1 MITMGSF
8 LEDYQNGQAVG
19 KSLEKFIQKN
29 PNHELALGMKKIH
42 SALKTTGK
50 NDETIIAIN
59 QIDHKKYAVEE
70 QLVFLELLYHLMAQE
85 RRFNTA
91 QSILASAKRLV
102 VSSLPVE
109 YQSIPISLEAN
120 LHFYEGRFKKQ
131 AELTL
136 QELSILK
143 PNSGRYILIYWTYLI
158 LLAFLNEYEQLEYH
172 IKEFEKIPNLQN
184 HPVSLDYIRLVSN
197 TEKCNFKENEVILAR
212 IKANGVLSSIKH
224 GVEEYER
231 FIHIIQFNELPI
243 LDEKDSSHWEL
254 FSLYSLI
261 NNDYKNALEW
271 IHKYADQHTLYK
283 FLSNLG
289 SYTLI
294 RAELANKN
302 INTAELF
309 LESKKKIE
317 NTSLFDDF
325 FWFRIYHMKGETK
338 KAQKHFNLFNANV
351 EKYKLDN
358 RFDYELK
365 LSPEI
370 QPKDLRYYIKN
381 YSQNN
386 TPNIEI
392 DPEEKSNNNFQS
404 TKFIIGESQA
414 IVQIKELINKYAAID
429 TSVLIIGETGTGK
442 ELVAKA
448 LRQAGPYQNKPFV
461 AINCGA
467 ISDHLLQSELFGHK
481 KGAFTGAFQDH
492 RGVFEEAGDGIVFLD
507 EIGEISPAMQINLLR
522 VLEAKEFRPIGS
534 NENKKLNCKVI
545 AATNRNLTEHVKAGH
560 FRQDLQFRLERLT
573 IELPPLRER
582 SSDIP
587 ILINHFLNE
596 ENPNLPNI
604 FFDASTLKYLTSL
617 PWYGNIRELRNEME
631 KIRLFYSDKKILTV
645 NELSNKYKSKTPPA
659 EPAPATNPTTNTKK
673 VETSASTSPL
683 NLTSKF
689 RRLEELKSLFVKH
702 NKLTRIEVESLLQ
715 VSPNT
720 ALSYL
725 NTLEKEN
732 FISRKTFANTKTHY
746 YEII

>member
-8 LEDYQNGQAVG
+8 LEDYQNGQALG
-19 KSLEKFIQKN
+19 KSLDKFLLDN
-29 PNHELALGMKKIH
+29 PHHELGIGMKKIH

-50 NDETIIAIN
+50 NEETIAFVN

-70 QLVFLELLYHLMAQE
+70 QLVFLELLFHLMAQE
-85 RRFNTA
+85 RRFSTA

-102 VSSLPVE
+102 VPSIPVE
-109 YQSIPISLEAN
+109 FQSIPISLEAN
-120 LHFYEGRFKKQ
+120 IQFYEGRFKKQ

-158 LLAFLNEYEQLEYH
+158 LLAYLNEYEKLEHH
-172 IKEFEKIPNLQN
+172 INEFEKIPNLQN
-184 HPVSLDYIRLVSN
+184 HLVSLDYVRLVSN
-197 TEKCNFKENEVILAR
+197 TEKCNFKENEAILAR
-212 IKANGVLSSIKH
+212 IRANGLLSSIKH

-231 FIHIIQFNELPI
+231 FSHIIQFNELPV
-243 LDEKDSSHWEL
+243 LDEKDSSHWEH
-254 FSLYSLI
+254 FSLYSLM

-271 IHKYADQHTLYK
+271 IHKYADQNILYK

-289 SYTLI
+289 SYALI

-317 NTSLFDDF
+317 NTCLFDDF
-325 FWFRIYHMKGETK
+325 FWFRIYHLKGDTK
-338 KAQKHFNLFNANV
+338 KAQKYFNLFNVNV

-358 RFDYELK
+358 RFDFELK

-381 YSQNN
+381 S
-386 TPNIEI
+386 TPNNLLGQDADLE
-392 DPEEKSNNNFQS
+392 DTVHSNFQS
-404 TKFIIGESQA
+404 TKFIIGESPA
-414 IVQIKELINKYAAID
+414 IIQIKELINKYAAID

-492 RGVFEEAGDGIVFLD
+492 QGVFEEARDGIVFLD

-534 NENKKLNCKVI
+534 NENKKLHCKVI
-545 AATNRNLTEHVKAGH
+545 TATNRNLAEHVKAGH

-604 FFDASTLKYLTSL
+604 YFDASTLKYLTTL

-631 KIRLFYSDKKILTV
+631 KIRLFYSDKKILTI

-659 EPAPATNPTTNTKK
+659 EPPQVISATIDTKK
-673 VETSASTSPL
+673 AETVTSNSPL

-689 RRLEELKSLFVKH
+689 RRLEELKGLFLKH

-725 NTLEKEN
+725 NTLEKEK
-732 FISRKTFANTKTHY
+732 FISKKTFANTKTHY
-746 YEII
+746 YEIL